1 MKEKYYITKLQSH
14 AFIFAIVFSKQLYL
28 EFDIE
33 FMLCI
38 NKKCAHL
45 YQYLMSS
52 SWKLEI
58 VY

>member
-45 YQYLMSS
+45 Y
-52 SWKLEI
+52 
-58 VY
+58 